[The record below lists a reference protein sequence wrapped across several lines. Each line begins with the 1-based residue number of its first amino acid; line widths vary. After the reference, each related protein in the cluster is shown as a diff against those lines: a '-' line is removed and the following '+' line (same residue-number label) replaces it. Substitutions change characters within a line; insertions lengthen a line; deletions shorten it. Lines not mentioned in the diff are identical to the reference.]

1 MGDFRMA
8 YAIQCHKNP
17 EQLNKLIERISDEDV
32 DIFIHVDKKSSI
44 MNSIKKV
51 SNIYFT
57 DERLNVKW
65 GHSSQFLATIELLKK
80 ISKTG
85 SYKYIHFISGQDY
98 PIKNKSDIKSF
109 FKENYG
115 KQFIQYRPLPN
126 DWPYNGMS
134 RVLVYYSDLLFTN
147 KITRK
152 FMYKYE
158 KIVMKSSALQR
169 NINNLPKL
177 YGGSCWFSITGDCME
192 YVLEFINAND
202 NYVKFFKNTHCGDE
216 IFFQTILVNSK
227 YKDYLFNDN
236 MRYIDWSTNGS
247 SPKVLVV
254 SDLEKLEKSH
264 KLYARKL
271 DDKVDNNLLIK
282 LDGNI

>member
-1 MGDFRMA
+1 MGSFRMA

-17 EQLNKLIERISDEDV
+17 EQLNKLIEKISDEDV

-44 MNSIKKV
+44 MNLIKR
-51 SNIYFT
+51 SNNIYFT
-57 DERLNVKW
+57 DKRLNIKW
-65 GHSSQFLATIELLKK
+65 GHSSQFFATIELLKK

-85 SYKYIHFISGQDY
+85 EYKYIHFISGQDY
-98 PIKNKSDIKSF
+98 PIKNKNKIKSF

-134 RVLVYYSDLLFTN
+134 RVLVYYPYLLFTN
-147 KITRK
+147 KFTRK

-158 KIVMKSSALQR
+158 RIVMKNPALQR

-192 YVLEFINAND
+192 YILEFTNKND
-202 NYVKFFKNTHCGDE
+202 IYLNFFKNTHCGDE

-227 YKDYLFNDN
+227 YKNHLVNDN
-236 MRYIDWSTNGS
+236 MRYIDWSTKGS
-247 SPKVLVV
+247 SPKVLVIG
-254 SDLEKLEKSH
+254 DFEKLQESH

-271 DDKVDNNLLIK
+271 DDKIDNSLLIK
-282 LDGNI
+282 LNEII